1 MRGSASA
8 LLLVVSPGPLAESNG
23 VACPFV
29 EGLPEELGTCPPMV
43 YPSAFSAPDEDGRN
57 PAELLQLGGG
67 GVAIPLRSQSG

>member
-1 MRGSASA
+1 
-8 LLLVVSPGPLAESNG
+8 
-23 VACPFV
+23 
-29 EGLPEELGTCPPMV
+29 MV